1 MEPEARLRELGI
13 VLPPAPRPVASY
25 VPWVRAGHLLFVSGQ
40 LPFREGELLFRG
52 CVPDEV
58 SPREAEEAARQA
70 AVNALAVVREAL
82 GTLNRVERIVR
93 LTGYVFSRP
102 DFRDHPQV
110 MNGASDFLVE
120 VFGERGRHSRVTVGV
135 ASLPLGSPVEL
146 DLMVEVS

>member
-13 VLPPAPRPVASY
+13 ALPPAPRPVASY

-40 LPFREGELLFRG
+40 LPFRKGELICRG

-58 SPREAEEAARQA
+58 SPEEAAEAARQA
-70 AVNALAVVREAL
+70 ALNALAVVREAL

-146 DLMVEVS
+146 DLIVEVG